1 MQPLSFHKLHCL
13 TDSMLSE
20 EKGIIMSGSS
30 KSITVCKGCEKEV
43 KQGKWNVDREGAS
56 GVGSIDTSRKD
67 SGCEVFSSGICCQTV
82 SKTERGENV
91 DGGRL

>member
-1 MQPLSFHKLHCL
+1 
-13 TDSMLSE
+13 MLSE
-20 EKGIIMSGSS
+20 ERGIIMSGSS

-43 KQGKWNVDREGAS
+43 KQGNQLKLVLNVDREGAS

>member
-1 MQPLSFHKLHCL
+1 M
-13 TDSMLSE
+13 
-20 EKGIIMSGSS
+20 
-30 KSITVCKGCEKEV
+30 
-43 KQGKWNVDREGAS
+43 DREGAS